1 MIRAVLGKVLPHAVR
16 SRIKDLLGMPQVE
29 RSVALKG
36 EVEFWRNWLTTKG
49 MYWPDDY
56 RARLDPTRPL
66 DGHLAPYVDRVD
78 LDVVRILD
86 VGSGPLTKLGKTH
99 PTKRLEITATDLLAA
114 DYDRLLAELGVV
126 PPVRTVQADAERLV
140 ERFGPDAFD
149 VVHAQNC
156 IDHTADPH
164 RAIDQMVAVVRPGG
178 FVVMYHAENEGQREQ
193 YNQLHQWNFTCEDGA
208 FVIRDRLG
216 RTVNVAHRLADL
228 CDVECRRIGESPS
241 VAPEGMNEA
250 DVPREARPDAA
261 ILTAIHKRAP
271 RRVGEA
277 RS

>member
-1 MIRAVLGKVLPHAVR
+1 MIRDVLAKVLPEGVR
-16 SRIKDLLGMPQVE
+16 SRIKDILRMPQVE

-36 EVEFWRNWLTTKG
+36 EVEFWRKWLTTKG
-49 MYWPDDY
+49 MFWPEDY
-56 RARLDPTRPL
+56 RARFDPGRVL

-78 LDVVRILD
+78 GDHVRILD

-99 PTKRLEITATDLLAA
+99 PSKRLEITATDLLAN

-126 PPVRTVQADAERLV
+126 PPVRTVHADAERLV
-140 ERFGPDAFD
+140 DRFGACAFD

-164 RAIDQMVAVVRPGG
+164 RAIDQMVAVTRPGG
-178 FVVMYHAENEGQREQ
+178 YVVMYHAENEGKREQ

-208 FVIRDRLG
+208 FVIRDRME
-216 RTVNVAHRLADL
+216 RTVNVTERLAAS
-228 CDVECRRIGESPS
+228 CDVECRRIGEAPS
-241 VAPEGMNEA
+241 AVPAGMAEA

-261 ILTAIHKRAP
+261 ILTAIHKRAGGGEV
-271 RRVGEA
+271 RRQ
-277 RS
+277 

>member
-1 MIRAVLGKVLPHAVR
+1 MIRDVLARVLPETVR
-16 SRIKDLLGMPQVE
+16 SRIKNLLRMPQVE

-36 EVEFWRNWLTTKG
+36 EVEFWRKWLTTKG

-56 RARLDPTRPL
+56 RARLDPARKL
-66 DGHLAPYVDRVD
+66 DGHLAAYVDRVD
-78 LDVVRILD
+78 GDHVRILD

-99 PTKRLEITATDLLAA
+99 ASKRLEITATDLLAN

-126 PPVRTVQADAERLV
+126 PPVRTVYADAERLV
-140 ERFGPDAFD
+140 ERFGADAFD

-164 RAIDQMVAVVRPGG
+164 RAIEQMVAVTRPGG
-178 FVVMYHAENEGQREQ
+178 WVVLYHAENEGQREQ

-208 FVIRDRLG
+208 FVIRDRMG
-216 RTVNVAHRLADL
+216 RTENMTQRLAAS
-228 CDVECRRIGESPS
+228 CDVECRRIGELPS
-241 VAPEGMNEA
+241 AVPEGMNEA

-261 ILTAIHKRAP
+261 ILTGIHKRAA
-271 RRVGEA
+271 GGTA
-277 RS
+277 RP